1 MSKMSYVVFCNV
13 HEGYLM
19 KNGIFSHDI
28 DAARTFDKKANAKRA
43 AWHYGA
49 EVVEFEP
56 VQEELRPTFNSS
68 GS

>member
-1 MSKMSYVVFCNV
+1 
-13 HEGYLM
+13 M